1 MRPLSFITLLLSLII
16 SPVAEGRV
24 DFDRFFADS
33 TLRVDY
39 IMGAGPS
46 SSPVILLDGMSK
58 SPVWAGRRHNLERVP
73 LAGNGTMTLTDAATG
88 DTIYRHSF
96 STLFQEWLSTDE
108 VGQTPRAF
116 ETVLLA
122 PLPKA
127 ETVVSVELRDARH
140 QPMARMSHT
149 YSPADVLVAVRGRK
163 KPQTVTL
170 NAASVGCDRAI
181 DVAILGEGYTA
192 AERDSF
198 VAAARRAA
206 TEILSYEPFARYRDR
221 FNIVA
226 VISDSDN
233 SGVSVP
239 RRGEWLDTSFGSHFS
254 TFYSDR
260 YLTTPRVKSVHD
272 ALDGVPYEH
281 IIILANTDEYGG
293 GGIYNSYTLTAARH
307 EMMPPV
313 VVHEFGHS
321 FGGLGDEYFYEGD
334 VMEDTYPTDIEPWE
348 PNITTLVDFDSK
360 WRRLLPDGTP
370 VPTPAERAAE
380 FPTGVFEGGGYSAKG
395 VYRPADRCRMRDNL
409 WPVFCP
415 ACQDWLERLI
425 NFYISD

>member
-1 MRPLSFITLLLSLII
+1 MRPFSFITLLLSLII
-16 SPVAEGRV
+16 SPVAESRV

-58 SPVWAGRRHNLERVP
+58 SPVWAGRRHNLDSVP
-73 LAGNGTMTLTDAATG
+73 LAGNGTLTLTDAASG
-88 DTIYRHSF
+88 DTIYLHSF

-127 ETVVSVELRDARH
+127 ETVISVELRDAHH
-140 QPMARMSHT
+140 QPIARMSHT
-149 YSPADVLVAVRGRK
+149 YSPADVLVAVRGNK

-181 DVAILGEGYTA
+181 DVAILGEGYTV

-198 VAAARRAA
+198 VTAARRAA

-380 FPTGVFEGGGYSAKG
+380 FPIGVFEGGGYSAKG
-395 VYRPADRCRMRDNL
+395 VYRPADRCRMRDNH

-415 ACQDWLERLI
+415 ACQSWLERLI

>member
-1 MRPLSFITLLLSLII
+1 MRPFSFITLLLSLII
-16 SPVAEGRV
+16 SPVAESRV

-46 SSPVILLDGMSK
+46 SAPVILLDGMSK
-58 SPVWAGRRHNLERVP
+58 SPVWAGRHHNLDSVP
-73 LAGNGTMTLTDAATG
+73 LAGNGTLNLTDAATG

-140 QPMARMSHT
+140 QPIAKISHK
-149 YSPADVLVAVRGRK
+149 YSPNDVLVAVRGAAA
-163 KPQTVTL
+163 PQTVTL

-181 DVAILGEGYTA
+181 DVAILGEGYTV

-198 VAAARRAA
+198 VTAARRAA

-380 FPTGVFEGGGYSAKG
+380 FPIGVFEGGGYSAKG

-425 NFYISD
+425 NFYTSD